1 MMNRGTIL
9 RGIGGFY
16 TVLDDEGRSYTLRA
30 QGKIRKER
38 LTPLVGDEVEF
49 VPGEDGE
56 DGWLTAIRPRRN
68 AFVRPAVANIDEIVI
83 VAAAASPKADPLL
96 IDRMLIAAQKAGV
109 AACVCVTKT
118 DLDGEAAESLL
129 RQYAGAGVFEAR
141 TCVRTGEGVET
152 LKDHL
157 YGKTHAFTGQSGAGK
172 SSLINALY
180 GFELETGGVSRK
192 IEREKHTT
200 RRCELIPV
208 EGGGR
213 VLDTP
218 GFSLLETELIEPRL
232 LEEQYAEFRPYAGQC
247 RFVPCYHITEPDCAV
262 LRALRDGKI
271 APERYERYRELLN
284 EMKER
289 WKNRYD

>member
-1 MMNRGTIL
+1 M
-9 RGIGGFY
+9 
-16 TVLDDEGRSYTLRA
+16 
-30 QGKIRKER
+30 
-38 LTPLVGDEVEF
+38 
-49 VPGEDGE
+49 
-56 DGWLTAIRPRRN
+56 
-68 AFVRPAVANIDEIVI
+68 
-83 VAAAASPKADPLL
+83 
-96 IDRMLIAAQKAGV
+96 
-109 AACVCVTKT
+109 
-118 DLDGEAAESLL
+118 
-129 RQYAGAGVFEAR
+129 
-141 TCVRTGEGVET
+141 
-152 LKDHL
+152 
-157 YGKTHAFTGQSGAGK
+157 
-172 SSLINALY
+172 
-180 GFELETGGVSRK
+180 
-192 IEREKHTT
+192 
-200 RRCELIPV
+200 PV

>member
-1 MMNRGTIL
+1 MMSRGTIL

-16 TVLDDEGRSYTLRA
+16 TVLDEEGRSYTLRA

-49 VPGEDGE
+49 APGADGE
-56 DGWLTAIRPRRN
+56 DGWLTAILPRRN

-96 IDRMLIAAQKAGV
+96 VDRMLIAAQKAGV
-109 AACVCVTKT
+109 AACVCVTKS
-118 DLDGEAAESLL
+118 DLDGEASESLL
-129 RQYAGAGVFEAR
+129 RQYAGAGVFEAC
-141 TCVRTGEGVET
+141 TCVRTGEGVEA
-152 LKDHL
+152 LKNHL
-157 YGKTHAFTGQSGAGK
+157 RGKTHAFTGQSGAGK

-192 IEREKHTT
+192 IERGKHTT

-247 RFVPCYHITEPDCAV
+247 RFVPCYHVTEPDCAV
-262 LRALRDGKI
+262 LRALRAGEI
-271 APERYERYRELLN
+271 ASERYERYRELLN